1 MKVFLMFNSRD
12 YCLNENIPP
21 NVDEVVRDLELETL
35 FKAMAA
41 GDDFLHEVVK
51 DAVLSSLAEP
61 NTIIYRQHVLR
72 DCLAQ
77 PQVVRALYRI
87 AVEAIEGERK
97 VWGWKEPASVLRRST
112 ELLEMFVP
120 LIKRLRQVSD
130 KYHERFRSEGF
141 KRLFSMLSSELDD
154 SYLRTAEEHI
164 AQLTFRHG
172 MLMSAELG
180 KSLKGANYVLCKLEY
195 TAPSW
200 AKRIQGWIEEM
211 THRDTS
217 SYILELADRDEAG
230 FRALSELKE
239 FGIVHVAAALAL
251 ATDHILSFFQVLRCE
266 LAFYVGCLNLRDK
279 LAAKGES
286 ICFPDPVPGG
296 QPTLSCQKLYDIC
309 LSLSVEDRVIGNDV
323 SGSGKLLVM
332 ITGANRGGK
341 STLLRSIGLAQVM
354 MQCGM
359 FVAAEGFT
367 ADLRNGIFTHFKRE
381 EDPTMRSG
389 KFDEELSRMSSIVDE
404 MNPASMVLLNESFA
418 STNEREGSEI
428 ARQIVSAFLETGVKV
443 LYVTHLYDLAH
454 GFHLAGLNEALFL
467 RAERL
472 ENGVRTFRLLEGEPL
487 PTSYG
492 QDLYQRIFVGPTNAA
507 ELSTLA

>member
-12 YCLNENIPP
+12 YRLKENIPA
-21 NVDEVVRDLELETL
+21 NVDELVRDLELETL

-41 GDDFLHEVVK
+41 GDDFLLEVVK
-51 DAVLSSLAEP
+51 DAVLASLAEP
-61 NTIIYRQHVLR
+61 ETILYRQHVLT
-72 DCLAQ
+72 DCIEQ
-77 PQVVRALYRI
+77 PQIVRALYRI

-97 VWGWKEPASVLRRST
+97 LWGWKEPASVLRRST
-112 ELLEMFVP
+112 ELLEMFVQ

-130 KYHERFRSEGF
+130 KYHERFRSQGF
-141 KRLFSMLSSELDD
+141 KRLFSMLSGELDD
-154 SYLRTAEEHI
+154 SYLRIVEEHI
-164 AQLTFRHG
+164 AQLKFRRG
-172 MLMSAELG
+172 MLMSADLG

-195 TAPSW
+195 RAPTW
-200 AKRIQGWIEEM
+200 AERIQGWIEQV

-239 FGIVHVAAALAL
+239 FGIVHIAEALAL

-266 LAFYVGCLNLRDK
+266 LAFYVGCLNLHDK
-279 LAAKGES
+279 LAAKGEA
-286 ICFPDPVPGG
+286 ICFPDPVPSG
-296 QPTLSCQKLYDIC
+296 QPTLSCQKVYDIC

-381 EDPTMRSG
+381 EDATMRSG
-389 KFDEELSRMSSIVDE
+389 KFDEELSRMSSIVDD
-404 MNPASMVLLNESFA
+404 MSPASMVLLNESFA

-428 ARQIVSAFLETGVKV
+428 ARQIVRAFLETGVKV

-454 GFHLAGLNEALFL
+454 GFHLAALDEALFL

-472 ENGVRTFRLLEGEPL
+472 QNGVRTFRLLEGEPL

-507 ELSTLA
+507 EISTLA